1 MQPHTKLGEDPA
13 FKNSRIFEK
22 KNHGGGLVAHQQ
34 FVLQFFASKSA
45 IFFSTWAWGAKNSF
59 VSVYNWGLPRVWCNS
74 LLLHT
79 VIISSLHLRLG
90 LVPWVYLRLQNAATG
105 TSKQRFLLKLSL
117 KTSDGEDL
125 WFGVHEH
132 SNPKCILNKLIII
145 FMLWSLPGF
154 SLTFF
159 LTSFNPSKPYF
170 FSWTHLIILF

>member
-1 MQPHTKLGEDPA
+1 MQPHTKFGEDPA
-13 FKNSRIFEK
+13 FKNSRIFK
-22 KNHGGGLVAHQQ
+22 K
-34 FVLQFFASKSA
+34 KSRGRFSCSSTICIA
-45 IFFSTWAWGAKNSF
+45 IFCQQIRNIFSTWAWGAKNSF